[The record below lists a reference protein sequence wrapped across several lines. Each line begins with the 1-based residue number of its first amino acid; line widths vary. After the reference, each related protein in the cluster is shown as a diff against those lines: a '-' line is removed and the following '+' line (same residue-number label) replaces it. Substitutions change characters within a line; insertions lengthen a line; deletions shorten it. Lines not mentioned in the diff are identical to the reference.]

1 MKIAILGYGTIGKGV
16 FEISKF
22 NEKIEVVK
30 ILERKEKFDEKYL
43 NLFTQNIDDIINDS
57 EIELVVEVMGGYDFA
72 LSCITKALNAKKQ
85 FGQNLLLKHLKVVNM
100 SLLLIRKLLQKIL
113 IVY

>member
-72 LSCITKALNAKKQ
+72 LSCITKALNAKK
-85 FGQNLLLKHLKVVNM
+85 HVVF
-100 SLLLIRKLLQKIL
+100 LPIDKKQWLIYTIKRCEICASIQC
-113 IVY
+113 